1 MCLSVCNTAATV
13 LVCLEVFRNSLQYA
27 RSHLPGR
34 FPTNAQQQFGASY
47 GIAWASLAI
56 YVAVG
61 VAMFLLSGKRKGE
74 RAYTE
79 KEAMENE
86 PVHLGRI

>member
-1 MCLSVCNTAATV
+1 V
-13 LVCLEVFRNSLQYA
+13 LVCVEVFRHSLEYA

-34 FPTNAQQQFGASY
+34 IPADARQQFGASY
-47 GIAWASLAI
+47 FIAWISLAL

-61 VAMFLLSGKRKGE
+61 IAMFLLSGKLKGE
-74 RAYTE
+74 RAYTD
-79 KEAMENE
+79 KEAAENE